1 MTSILLCL
9 EPISMV
15 LILTKIF
22 HNHNPS
28 TFNWKFRVE
37 KQLIP
42 KKLVNKK
49 KKDNKSI
56 SLPTKEK
63 KKF

>member
-1 MTSILLCL
+1 
-9 EPISMV
+9 MV

-42 KKLVNKK
+42 KKLINKK
-49 KKDNKSI
+49 KKDKKSI

>member
-1 MTSILLCL
+1 
-9 EPISMV
+9 MV

-42 KKLVNKK
+42 KKLINKK
-49 KKDNKSI
+49 KKKDKKSI